1 MTISLLAIALQLQ
14 VAAVA
19 PARDLVR
26 PPTPPAARVE
36 LPAGATIADSARDLR
51 AARGAQAAF
60 ERRRRGS
67 LPWEAG
73 GAGRCEVRLGRYCWW
88 YDESTPHFPA
98 EAPSVVRARAD
109 LLRELDSLGARWPG
123 DEWIAGMRV
132 HYRLDGHLGAA
143 ADRAAQQCGAVAWW
157 CAALRGYAA
166 HELGNGAGA
175 DSAFADAERAMPTD
189 VACEW
194 RDIATLLPDRLRG
207 RYEHA
212 SCESEL
218 RGQTEGRYWLLS
230 RPQLG
235 AAANDWRNEF
245 RSRRVITRLAERAAN
260 PHGMAWGRDA
270 AELVLRYGWPE
281 AWGRVTTSGT
291 GPTEPSV
298 IGHDPSPSWVFA
310 PAAAL
315 LDSLLPAGDDA
326 WELRAPLGESRF
338 APRLVKRIGSTAVQ
352 IARFRRGDSTLVV
365 AAYSGSDDSL
375 RTPSAA
381 LAVAAMDGRVW
392 SSAPDSSRRGVA
404 RLVVA
409 AGPVLAG
416 MEITDTLTRTLLRAR
431 QLFVVQRERDS
442 SRVSLSDL
450 LLYRTGQEPASS
462 LDAAL
467 PGAIAGDTAS
477 RTRPL
482 GLYWETYG
490 LAANGEPIELTVSV
504 ERVDRGWLRS
514 ARQRLGLTD
523 ADAPIRIHWSDTR
536 RPVDGVAAHA
546 ISLDLAN
553 LPGGRYR
560 IRLAVTPADGAPIT
574 TSRDVE
580 LLER

>member
-1 MTISLLAIALQLQ
+1 MTISLLVIALQLQ
-14 VAAVA
+14 VAAVT
-19 PARDLVR
+19 PAGDVLR
-26 PPTPPAARVE
+26 PPTRPAARAE
-36 LPAGATIADSARDLR
+36 LQVGGAALDSARDVR

-67 LPWEAG
+67 LPWESG
-73 GAGRCEVRLGRYCWW
+73 GAGRCQVRLGRYCWW
-88 YDESTPHFPA
+88 YDESQPHFPD
-98 EAPSVVRARAD
+98 EAPSIVRARAD
-109 LLRELDSLGARWPG
+109 LLRELDSLGARRPG

-143 ADRAAQQCGAVAWW
+143 ADSAAQQCGAVAWW

-166 HELGNGAGA
+166 HVLGNGARA

-194 RDIATLLPDRLRG
+194 RDISALLPDELRG
-207 RYEHA
+207 RYEHVG
-212 SCESEL
+212 CESEP
-218 RGQTEGRYWLLS
+218 RGRTEERYWLLS

-235 AAANDWRNEF
+235 AAANDWHNEF

-281 AWGRVTTSGT
+281 AWGRVTTSGV

-298 IGHDPSPSWVFA
+298 IGHDASPSWVFA

-338 APRLVKRIGSTAVQ
+338 APRLVKRIGSAAVQ
-352 IARFRRGDSTLVV
+352 IARFRRGDSTLFV

-375 RTPSAA
+375 RTPSAM
-381 LAVAAMDGRVW
+381 LAVAGMDGRVRT
-392 SSAPDSSRRGVA
+392 SASDSSRRGVA
-404 RLVVA
+404 RLVTS
-409 AGPVLAG
+409 AGPALAG
-416 MEITDTLTRTLLRAR
+416 VEITDTLTRTLLRAR
-431 QLFVVQRERDS
+431 QLFAPQRDS
-442 SRVSLSDL
+442 LRVALSDL
-450 LLYRTGQEPASS
+450 LVYRPRQEPAPS
-462 LDAAL
+462 LEAAL

-482 GLYWETYG
+482 GVYWETYG
-490 LAANGEPIELTVSV
+490 LAADGEPIELTVSV
-504 ERVDRGWLRS
+504 ERVDRGWLRT
-514 ARQRLGLTD
+514 ARQRLGLAG
-523 ADAPIRIHWSDTR
+523 ADAPVRIHWSDTR

-546 ISLDLAN
+546 ISLDLGN

-560 IRLAVTPADGAPIT
+560 VRLSVTPADGVPIT

-580 LLER
+580 LQER